1 MAHVFTVSICL
12 RSLISKVGL
21 VYRNLR
27 TVIHKT
33 ITRNVT
39 RTRDQTLEYQSVYA
53 LRHFTINSEQMPAER
68 N

>member
-33 ITRNVT
+33 ITRK
-39 RTRDQTLEYQSVYA
+39 S
-53 LRHFTINSEQMPAER
+53 PARETEH
-68 N
+68 